1 MAAILRLTFDR
12 LMRSTRL
19 GLPAALLGASAL
31 SAQRGGRGNAA
42 GSPPLAATPSDPL
55 AALRFRSVGPAFT
68 SGRHADMAVDPKNP
82 HVWYVAMAAGGLW
95 KTTNGGLTFTPI
107 FDSYGSYK

>member
-1 MAAILRLTFDR
+1 MAAGLRPTCAVILRRIPLIVV
-12 LMRSTRL
+12 
-19 GLPAALLGASAL
+19 PAVLGAPPLEAPRG
-31 SAQRGGRGNAA
+31 AGRGGGGAA
-42 GSPPLAATPSDPL
+42 PPLAATPSDPL

-95 KTTNGGLTFTPI
+95 KTTNGGLSF
-107 FDSYGSYK
+107 